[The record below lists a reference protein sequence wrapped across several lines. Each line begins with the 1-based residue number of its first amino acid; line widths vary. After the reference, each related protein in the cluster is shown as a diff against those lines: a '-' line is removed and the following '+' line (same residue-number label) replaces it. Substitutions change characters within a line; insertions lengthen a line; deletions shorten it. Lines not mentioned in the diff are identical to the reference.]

1 MENSELDKRIAE
13 VWKRVSGE
21 DLPPAPPPMPEMRE
35 SSVETVRFLK
45 DNYGK
50 AQAEWERL
58 LSAKELNVR
67 DLSFQLEETRAHLA
81 ELKQHYTEAREKL
94 VTEQLN
100 TALNLEETRK
110 ALRGQKDAHQREVR
124 LLQEVLERG
133 KNELREL
140 GARVEALT
148 RERDEYRRKYGEAN
162 AGSADLRDAAA
173 ALEKRLADAKAAVE
187 ATLSE
192 LLVERKERAEAN
204 RRIKELERKNSEMA
218 DELSAARAAWDAER
232 TQWKELWERERSV
245 WETHRQEFAVW
256 EERLR
261 SERQAWLEKLRG
273 EEEKGLGYAEG
284 LSRVL
289 KDSSEWSQKVT
300 QVLQL
305 YALKGVELPK
315 VFVSTPFG
323 AVERP
328 RGLRRAFMM
337 AGAALVLLAGTAFYI
352 HDYRSRPRFELLQ
365 SWPLDL
371 KGVSYVAGSEE
382 GLWLADWEQGL
393 VLKDRKDMATLRRI
407 DGNAGVPLR
416 AAAAAP
422 VPGSVWALDLAQLRL
437 VRKETVSGREL
448 GGVRTPGPAPQG
460 LAHDGHSLWSFDAA
474 SGLFYRHGP
483 DPAHGALA
491 SYEIKGVKTVKA
503 MQWAGGKFWVL
514 DGSGA
519 LGIYDFTHGGF
530 KKVSG
535 ADLGPGAEGF
545 WLDGKEF
552 WTLEKAR
559 DSSRLEL
566 RKSAVRSL

>member
-1 MENSELDKRIAE
+1 MENSELDKKISE

-21 DLPPAPPPMPEMRE
+21 DLPPPPPPMPEMRE

-67 DLSFQLEETRAHLA
+67 DLSSQLEETRAHLA

-110 ALRGQKDAHQREVR
+110 VLREQKASHHKEVR

-140 GARVEALT
+140 GARIEALT
-148 RERDEYRRKYGEAN
+148 RERDEYRRKHGEAN
-162 AGSADLRDAAA
+162 VESVNLRDAAA
-173 ALEKRLADAKAAVE
+173 ALEKKLSDAKAAVE
-187 ATLSE
+187 STLSE
-192 LLVERKERAEAN
+192 LLAERKERAEAG
-204 RRIKELERKNSEMA
+204 RRIKELERKNTEMA
-218 DELSAARAAWDAER
+218 DELSAAKAAWDAER

-284 LSRVL
+284 LSKVL

-315 VFVSTPFG
+315 VFVSTPSG
-323 AVERP
+323 PVERV

-337 AGAALVLLAGTAFYI
+337 AGAALVLLAGAAFYI
-352 HDYRSRPRFELLQ
+352 HDYRSKPHFTPLQ

-371 KGVSYVAGSEE
+371 KGVSYIAGSDE
-382 GLWLADWEQGL
+382 GLWLADWESGL

-407 DGNAGVPLR
+407 DGSNGVPLR

-422 VPGSVWALDLAQLRL
+422 VSGSVWALDLAQLRL
-437 VRKETVSGREL
+437 VRKEAVSGREL
-448 GGVRTPGPAPQG
+448 DSVRTPGPAPQG

-483 DPAHGALA
+483 DPSKGALA
-491 SYEIKGVKTVKA
+491 SYEIKGVKTIKA
-503 MQWAGGKFWVL
+503 MQWAGGRFWVL
-514 DGSGA
+514 EGGGE
-519 LGIYDFTHGGF
+519 LGVYDFTHEGF

-535 ADLGPGAEGF
+535 TDLGPAAEGF
-545 WLDGKEF
+545 WLDGENF
-552 WTLEKAR
+552 WTLEKAKG
-559 DSSRLEL
+559 SSLL
-566 RKSAVRSL
+566 QIRKSALKLY

>member
-1 MENSELDKRIAE
+1 MENSELDKKISE
-13 VWKRVSGE
+13 VWKRVAGT
-21 DLPPAPPPMPEMRE
+21 DLPPSAPRLPEMRE

-58 LSAKELNVR
+58 LSAKELNIR
-67 DLSFQLEETRAHLA
+67 DLSSQLEETRAHLA

-110 ALRGQKDAHQREVR
+110 VLREQKASHQKELR

-133 KNELREL
+133 RTELREL
-140 GARVEALT
+140 GARLEALT
-148 RERDEYRRKYGEAN
+148 RERDEHRRRHGEAN
-162 AGSADLRDAAA
+162 VESANLRDAAA
-173 ALEKRLADAKAAVE
+173 ALEKKLSDAKAAVE

-192 LLVERKERAEAN
+192 LLAERKERAEAG

-218 DELSAARAAWDAER
+218 EELSAAKAAWDAER

-273 EEEKGLGYAEG
+273 EERKGLAHAEG
-284 LSRVL
+284 LARVL
-289 KDSSEWSQKVT
+289 QDSSEWSQKVT

-315 VFVSTPFG
+315 VFVSAPSG
-323 AVERP
+323 PVERT

-352 HDYRSRPRFELLQ
+352 HDYRSRPHFRLLQ

-371 KGVSYVAGSEE
+371 KGVSYIAGSEE

-393 VLKDRKDMATLRRI
+393 VLKDRKDLSTLRRI

-437 VRKETVSGREL
+437 VRKESVSGREL
-448 GGVRTPGPAPQG
+448 DGVRTPGPAPQG

-483 DPAHGALA
+483 DPSRGALA
-491 SYEIKGVKTVKA
+491 SYEIRGVKTVKA
-503 MQWAGGKFWVL
+503 MQWAGGRLWVL
-514 DGSGA
+514 DGNGA
-519 LGIYDFTHGGF
+519 LAIYDFSHGGF
-530 KKVSG
+530 KRASRG
-535 ADLGPGAEGF
+535 DLGPGAEGF
-545 WLDGKEF
+545 WLDGENF
-552 WTLEKAR
+552 WTLQKAR
-559 DSSRLEL
+559 DSSALEL
-566 RKSAVRSL
+566 RKSALKLY